1 MNNLTEL
8 INRRIS
14 NFNRLESIKKIKI
27 FIKINIYILI
37 HILYINLFV
46 TKIKYNDKL
55 IFFLSK

>member
-1 MNNLTEL
+1 MNSLTEL